1 MFDEDKLRAFGRLI
15 VRLQQGESLTLDETR
30 EAYRQIW
37 RAEQPDL
44 QQGAF
49 IATLKAKGETLD
61 ELIGVA
67 HAFTDEW
74 KLFFPHTVNAPEPH
88 LGFCGVGM
96 DSLKTVNVSSGAAVI
111 AAACGVYVHKVGA
124 PALTGTSGSADVFA
138 LWGVDVDIPGEES
151 VKVTEQ
157 TRLGFT
163 SLVGQAILK
172 SGIGRVISQIRIG
185 TSIHISGPMAVHIGE
200 QHKVMGVPHP
210 SMTKLCCEVMRGLG
224 YKRAIVPC
232 GASGEHPG
240 RYLDEFSN
248 VGQTQVAELHEDGS
262 ISEYKL
268 SPDDVGMR
276 RARYEEI
283 ASAGTREENARIV
296 AQVLAGKRQGAV
308 LDILAYN
315 AAACLK
321 LMGKAENLEM
331 GIRHARTAVET
342 GKAWAQLRS
351 LIEAQNR
358 DPKAG
363 LAALDALVAGN

>member
-1 MFDEDKLRAFGRLI
+1 MDEEKLRAFGRLI
-15 VRLQQGESLTLDETR
+15 VRLQQGEHLSLEEAR
-30 EAYRQIW
+30 EAYRQIF
-37 RAEQPDL
+37 RNEQPEL

-49 IATLKAKGETLD
+49 IATLKAKGETRD

-67 HAFTDEW
+67 EAFTDEW
-74 KLFFPHTVNAPEPH
+74 KLFFPHVVNAPEPH

-96 DSLKTVNVSSGAAVI
+96 DSLKTVNISSGAAVI

-151 VKVTEQ
+151 VKVTET

-172 SGIGRVISQIRIG
+172 SGIGRVISQIRMG

-200 QHKVMGVPHP
+200 RHKVMGVPQP
-210 SMTKLCCEVMRGLG
+210 EMARLCCEVMKGLG
-224 YKRAIVPC
+224 YKRAMVPC
-232 GASGEHPG
+232 GGSFEHPG

-248 VGQTQVAELHEDGS
+248 IGVTRVAELGEDGS
-262 ISEYKL
+262 ITEYEL
-268 SPDDVGMR
+268 SPGDVNLQQS
-276 RARYEEI
+276 RYSEI
-283 ASAGTREENARIV
+283 ASGSTREENARTV
-296 AQVLAGKRQGAV
+296 AQALAGKRTGAV
-308 LDILAYN
+308 LDVLAYN

-321 LMGKAENLEM
+321 VMGKVDNLRL
-331 GIRHARTAVET
+331 GIGQAREAVES
-342 GKAWAQLRS
+342 GAAFQQLRT
-351 LIEAQNR
+351 LIETQNR

-363 LAALDALVAGN
+363 LAQLDALIAGS